1 MRSRLPLVLVDN
13 IVKLSWQGCMV
24 MLRAAHIPV
33 DLILLCAVSAICRS
47 VANGC
52 VVVVFELRCR
62 SATLIF
68 QRYVVLHSH
77 V

>member
-1 MRSRLPLVLVDN
+1 
-13 IVKLSWQGCMV
+13 MV

-68 QRYVVLHSH
+68 QRYVVLHSR

>member
-1 MRSRLPLVLVDN
+1 
-13 IVKLSWQGCMV
+13 MV

-52 VVVVFELRCR
+52 VVVVLLLCLSSDAEV
-62 SATLIF
+62 
-68 QRYVVLHSH
+68 QR
-77 V
+77 